1 MSLRAVAIFPEIKS
15 ENLEEFKRVAGEMLK
30 HIDNAEFIV
39 RYDLFFDAQEKICV
53 VLEEYPN
60 AAGVIEHVKRHS
72 QFLEKLTALGG
83 QIQGQMFPID
93 VEDEK
98 LQSIRDSWSSVMYQH
113 FAGKK
118 NPGSL
123 ERPGF
128 SSTR

>member
-15 ENLEEFKRVAGEMLK
+15 ENLKEFKKVAGEMLS
-30 HIDNAEFIV
+30 HIDNAEFIM

-93 VEDEK
+93 IEDEN
-98 LQSIRDSWSSVMYQH
+98 LRNIRESWNSVMHQH
-113 FAGKK
+113 FGGKK